1 VHLLQGPACPVELP
15 ALQIVHGTRKRD
27 AKVPQAKPVDQR
39 LCLDCAKRTC
49 PLAAFRDTGA
59 VRIELERR
67 ERFFELTAVVLDS
80 AERNE

>member
-1 VHLLQGPACPVELP
+1 VPAVHLLQGPACPVELP

-39 LCLDCAKRTC
+39 LCLGLTERTC
-49 PLAAFRDTGA
+49 LT
-59 VRIELERR
+59 VRSELERR